1 MSSNIESRS
10 ICSRNATF
18 SLRVLSSA
26 LTRSSMSVPVAY
38 QRTTFPLSS
47 NSGLYRIKNQR

>member
-10 ICSRNATF
+10 ICSRNARF

-26 LTRSSMSVPVAY
+26 RTRSSMSVPVAY
-38 QRTTFPLSS
+38 QRITRPWSS
-47 NSGLYRIKNQR
+47 SSGL